1 MSYVESVN
9 QMIRF
14 PTTKEIQEISERR
27 YQKNILSKE
36 GLKDPVGES
45 KRHAYV
51 CTGFEDWVR
60 KMGVRH
66 CDFIEDRIDYDS
78 DVITQGFK
86 IEVKTKNILSK
97 KVKGYYSQQLDWSIL
112 IPLRGYD
119 QKPNYWIFGGCYDD
133 YKVIE
138 LFGWLTEEEYKRVR
152 GEPTPPGTPKGTS
165 KNKQL
170 ITDEW
175 NYEINFIKMHPM
187 LEFTNFFLGRKTD
200 QKEQILSW
208 R

>member
-1 MSYVESVN
+1 
-9 QMIRF
+9 MIRF

-27 YQKNILSKE
+27 YQKNILSKD

-66 CDFIEDRIDYDS
+66 CDFIEDHIDYDA

-97 KVKGYYSQQLDWSIL
+97 KVRGFYSQQLGPDWSIL
-112 IPLRGYD
+112 IPVRNYD
-119 QKPNYWIFGGCYDD
+119 QKPNRWVFGGCYDN
-133 YKVIE
+133 YKIIE
-138 LFGWLTEEEYKRVR
+138 LFGWLTEEEYKEVR
-152 GEPTPPGTPKGTS
+152 GKSTPPGTK
-165 KNKQL
+165 KNKL
-170 ITDEW
+170 ITEEW
-175 NYEINFIKMHPM
+175 NYDINFIKMHPM
-187 LEFTNFFLGRKTD
+187 MEFINFFLGRKIK
-200 QKEQILSW
+200 QKEETLLYFTL
-208 R
+208 